1 MNYQTVRTKKIVLLC
16 YSAANF
22 HIIIESIVAK
32 FQGDKTFFHGKN
44 QSTGVLLV
52 NLGTPD
58 EPTPSAVRKY
68 LAEFLSD
75 SRVIEIPKIA
85 WLPLL
90 YGVIL
95 PKRGTASAANYEKVW
110 FNEGS
115 KQGSPLL
122 YYSQRQTEL
131 LQQEM
136 ETRFRGPVHIELAM
150 RYGNPSIKSGLLAL
164 QEKGAHRI
172 LILPLYPQYSAT
184 TTATTYDA
192 ILATL
197 KSWRWVPE
205 LRFVGQYH
213 ESPSYIKALAES
225 VKIHWRKLD
234 ENGEER
240 GETLL
245 MSFHGLPKRNLEAG
259 DPYFC
264 QCHKTGRL
272 LAEALNLKNDQWKL
286 TFQSRFGK
294 QEWLKPYTDETLKTL
309 ASEGMKNID
318 IICPGFPADCLET
331 LEEIQMENREYFM
344 EAGGET
350 YRYIPALNDDPAHIR
365 ALADIVQQHS
375 QGWPETGPD
384 WTADE
389 IEKQNKLTQQR
400 SKAKGSKI

>member
-1 MNYQTVRTKKIVLLC
+1 M
-16 YSAANF
+16 S
-22 HIIIESIVAK
+22 K

-75 SRVIEIPKIA
+75 SRVIEIPKFV

-90 YGVIL
+90 YGIIL
-95 PKRGTASAANYEKVW
+95 PKRGAASAANYEKVW
-110 FNEGS
+110 LEE
-115 KQGSPLL
+115 GSPLL
-122 YYSQRQTEL
+122 HYSQRQAEL
-131 LQQEM
+131 LEQEM
-136 ETRFRGPVHIELAM
+136 EMRFNGPVHVELAM
-150 RYGNPSIKSGLLAL
+150 RYGNPSIKSGLQTL
-164 QEKGAHRI
+164 QDKGARRV

-192 ILATL
+192 VLKTL

-213 ESPSYIKALAES
+213 DSPSYIKALTES
-225 VKIHWRKLD
+225 VKTHWHHLD
-234 ENGEER
+234 ESGEER
-240 GETLL
+240 GEVLL

-264 QCHKTGRL
+264 QCQKTGRL
-272 LAEALNLKNDQWKL
+272 LAEALDLKSDQWKL

-294 QEWLKPYTDETLKTL
+294 QEWLKPYTDATLKTL
-309 ASEGMKNID
+309 ASDGTKSID
-318 IICPGFPADCLET
+318 VICPGFPADCLET
-331 LEEIQMENREYFM
+331 LEEIQMENRGYFM

-350 YRYIPALNDDPAHIR
+350 YRYIPALNDNPSHIR
-365 ALADIVQQHS
+365 ALADIIQQHT
-375 QGWPETGPD
+375 QGWHETSPD
-384 WTADE
+384 WVAGD
-389 IEKQNKLTQQR
+389 IEKQNELTQQR